1 MNKNLAVGVGVLLAL
16 MGSIFTLQGLG
27 VLAGS
32 GMTGKTLWAILGPIV
47 ALIGVALVIGAV
59 RRSRRAEQP

>member
-1 MNKNLAVGVGVLLAL
+1 MNKNLAVGVGVLMAL

-32 GMTGKTLWAILGPIV
+32 GMTGKTLWAIIGPIL
-47 ALIGVALVIGAV
+47 ALIGLAVVVGAI
-59 RRSRRAEQP
+59 RSGRAEQP